1 MLISVALMT
10 QLHLLYKN
18 LKIKKK
24 STTKEQNPQTSDC
37 FICVIAECTNKVSS
51 QFERSNTYDH
61 LR

>member
-24 STTKEQNPQTSDC
+24 IN
-37 FICVIAECTNKVSS
+37 NKRT
-51 QFERSNTYDH
+51 EPPDLRLLH
-61 LR
+61 LCDSRMHQ